1 MKLFAP
7 LLILTAA
14 CASAQSAFL
23 VTNLNP
29 SGTGSLR
36 QAIESANANAD
47 ASVITFSNGSGGSID
62 FHDPATPKVI
72 PLGGSELLVSQPLEL
87 VGPGRDLLAL
97 SGGSDG
103 DSTVE
108 AGETRVFRIENTT
121 GAAKVVTLRG
131 LTVRDGIQG
140 VSSGGGGISSTES
153 LTLADCRV
161 TSCIVTG
168 FNTLG
173 GGGILSRD
181 GTLRLERCR
190 IDGNRVDG
198 EGNGGGIYAN
208 AATLLMFDSEVS
220 DNVVGGIFSQA
231 GGIML
236 TFRAGTIERCRILRN
251 RTTGNFGGGGGVL
264 VGSSTLLRMT
274 DTVIDSNSVRGGGGG
289 GMLFTNGTSELRRCT
304 ISRNTTELDGGN
316 GGGLALGTEGCLLEQ
331 CTISD
336 NAVRGTTAEGGA
348 CFTGSGTAGRGNVT
362 FSHCTIA
369 GNSAAAGRG
378 AGVVKAGQIASTVS
392 FGHCLVA
399 GNSGADFKLSDTGT
413 NNGFT
418 SRGWN
423 VVGSGDTAAFIL
435 SGDRR
440 GVADPGLAPLAD
452 NGGLVPTREVLPDSP
467 AVSAGNPAFVPPGGS
482 SLLQF
487 DQRGSGFPRVVNRI
501 EAGAFEIQNKPP
513 VAVADGPYRVAE
525 DGRLVVPAATG
536 VLVNDT
542 DPETFGGVENLTAR
556 LVSAPAHGLLTFAD
570 DGSFVYTPS
579 KDFFGGDSFTYLAA
593 DRQLSNNLS
602 APATVRLVVEEES
615 DVAVAVTPLRE
626 SLISGAPAREAFR
639 VTVTNRG
646 PSRVT
651 GLRLAETASS
661 DAGSLLVTGRSAS
674 AGDVDSSPGL
684 WNLEL
689 AEGASAELR
698 IEGRITGVT
707 AAGANA
713 SYRMTVVSAG
723 QPLIVPLEDD
733 TAQASLPVVTPGAIR
748 VTTTGLATRRQT
760 GLVTGRLTLAN
771 LNLADVPAL
780 RVYVTGLPAGARV
793 HNATGSAAVGDPPVL
808 LPYLEFNQTLAAST
822 GEVTL
827 TIEVYDPM
835 RRTTLSPGYLVEI
848 LPERT
853 SRPPIQDAGF
863 AVRGPFPQPDGGQLI
878 EWNAEFGRRY
888 AVQYSNDMT
897 TWHQVE
903 PAVTAPA
910 NRVQWVDDGPPKTAS
925 HPRSAPRRYY
935 RILELPAED

>member
-7 LLILTAA
+7 LLILSAA
-14 CASAQSAFL
+14 CASAQSAFQ
-23 VTNLNP
+23 VSNLNP
-29 SGTGSLR
+29 SGAGSLR

-47 ASVITFSNGSGGSID
+47 ASVITFSNGSGGSVD

-72 PLGGSELLVSQPLEL
+72 PLGGSELLVSQPLEI
-87 VGPGRDLLAL
+87 VGPGRDLLVL

-108 AGETRVFRIENTT
+108 AGESRVFRIENAT

-131 LTVRDGIQG
+131 LTIRDGIQG
-140 VSSGGGGISSTES
+140 LASGGGGILNTEN

-161 TSCIVTG
+161 TSCIVAG
-168 FNTLG
+168 FVTLG
-173 GGGILSRD
+173 GGGILSRN

-190 IDGNRVDG
+190 IDGNQVSG
-198 EGNGGGIYAN
+198 EGNGGGINAD

-231 GGIML
+231 GGIL
-236 TFRAGTIERCRILRN
+236 LGSGTGTIERCRILRN
-251 RTTGNFGGGGGVL
+251 RTTGNFGGGGGIL
-264 VGSSTLLRMT
+264 AGSSTLRMT
-274 DTVIDSNSVRGGGGG
+274 DTVIDSNSVRGGNGGG
-289 GMLFTNGTSELRRCT
+289 IFLSFGSSELRRCT
-304 ISRNTTELDGGN
+304 LSRNSTQLDGAN
-316 GGGLALGTEGCLLEQ
+316 GGGIALGSTGCLLEQ
-331 CTISD
+331 CTLSD
-336 NAVRGTTAEGGA
+336 NAVGGTTAEGGA
-348 CFTGSGTAGRGNVT
+348 CFATSSGAGLGNVT

-369 GNSAAAGRG
+369 GNSAATGRAG
-378 AGVVKAGQIASTVS
+378 GVVKAGGIASTVA

-399 GNSGADFKLSDTGT
+399 GNANADFRLSNTGT

-423 VVGSGDTAAFIL
+423 VVGSGDTAAFTS

-440 GVADPGLAPLAD
+440 NVTDPRLAPLAD
-452 NGGLVPTREVLPDSP
+452 NGGIVATREVLPDSP
-467 AVSAGNPAFVPPGGS
+467 AVAAGNPAFVPPGGA

-513 VAVADGPYRVAE
+513 VAVDDGPYRVAE
-525 DGRLVVPAATG
+525 DGTLEVPAATG

-542 DPETFGGVENLTAR
+542 DPETGGGVANLTAL
-556 LVSAPAHGLLTFAD
+556 LVTPPAHGQLALAA
-570 DGSFVYTPS
+570 DGSFVYTPA
-579 KDFFGGDSFTYLAA
+579 KDYFGGDAFTYLAD
-593 DRQLSNNLS
+593 DRQTSNNRS

-615 DVAVAVTPLRE
+615 DVAVAVAALRE

-651 GLRLAETASS
+651 GLRLAELAAS
-661 DAGSLLVTGRSAS
+661 DAGSLVVTGRTATT
-674 AGDVDSSPGL
+674 GDVASSPGTWL
-684 WNLEL
+684 LDL

-698 IEGRITGVT
+698 IEARISGVT
-707 AAGANA
+707 AAGATA
-713 SYRMTVVSAG
+713 SFRMTVVSAN
-723 QPLIVPLEDD
+723 QPLIAPFDDD
-733 TAQASLPVVTPGAIR
+733 TALASLLVVTAAAIR
-748 VTTTGLATRRQT
+748 VDTTDGAIRRQT
-760 GLVTGRLTLAN
+760 GLVTGRITLAN
-771 LNLADVPAL
+771 LNLASAPAL
-780 RVYVTGLPAGARV
+780 RVYVTGLPAGVRV
-793 HNATGSAAVGDPPVL
+793 HNATGSAAIGDPPVL
-808 LPYLEFNQTLAAST
+808 LPYLEFNQGVAAAT

-827 TIEVYDPM
+827 TIEIFDSL
-835 RRTTLSPGYLVEI
+835 RRATLAPGYLVEI
-848 LPERT
+848 LPEPLP
-853 SRPPIQDAGF
+853 RPPVQDTGF
-863 AVRGPFPQPDGGQLI
+863 AIQGPFPQPDGGKLI

-888 AVQYSNDMT
+888 AIQYSDDMT
-897 TWHQVE
+897 SWHQVE

-925 HPRSAPRRYY
+925 HPRAVAQRYY
-935 RILELPAED
+935 RIVELPPGG